1 MSVFSKQQDC
11 ECCVTSKTGFASPKE
26 LQDIVIGLD
35 SDTQYSSISQDKLYD
50 GPENYIRLQ
59 QDDGNNP
66 VIAILNKIQTGNKQL
81 AEIANVNQGIVSG
94 ADSVSE
100 KHLVEYHIEAQKND
114 GIFVLNKSVNKDI
127 ATLNVIA
134 NAVPDGS
141 LVKPFFKNSDIQRYI
156 TTETAHRFILFMGKD
171 LENETKLQEK
181 YPTIYEHLI
190 KFKPIMVDKRLS
202 LHEKTDQWFTLNRGT
217 AHPTIFNGPKI
228 VAPQRSA
235 RNTFGYNESSWY
247 AASDVFFITSPKQGY
262 SLKYILG
269 LLNSQLYYFWLYHK
283 GKRKGSTLELTAKPI
298 SEIPILL
305 ATVEQQTEISNL
317 VTNIISALK
326 KDTNITLLEKELN
339 KKIYKLYDITTDEQK
354 LIESL
359 Q

>member
-1 MSVFSKQQDC
+1 MSVFPKQQDC

-35 SDTQYSSISQDKLYD
+35 PDTQYSSISQDKLYD

-94 ADSVSE
+94 ADKVSDR
-100 KHLVEYHIEAQKND
+100 HITKYSIAANKDD
-114 GIFVLNKSVNKDI
+114 GIFVFNNQNVNDINTLKKFLLSSEKDLI
-127 ATLNVIA
+127 
-134 NAVPDGS
+134 
-141 LVKPFFKNSDIQRYI
+141 KPFFKNSDV
-156 TTETAHRFILFMGKD
+156 HRFYTEEQCNNYIVYLDRHHTLKTD
-171 LENETKLQEK
+171 SA
-181 YPTIYEHLI
+181 IYEHLLTFEPVLRARREVLNGI
-190 KFKPIMVDKRLS
+190 ISFYQL
-202 LHEKTDQWFTLNRGT
+202 QWPREMS
-217 AHPTIFNGPKI
+217 IFNGPKI

-339 KKIYKLYDITTDEQK
+339 KKVYKLYDITTDEQK

>member
-1 MSVFSKQQDC
+1 MSVFPKQQDC

-35 SDTQYSSISQDKLYD
+35 PDTQYSSISQDKLYD

-81 AEIANVNQGIVSG
+81 AEIANVNTGIMG
-94 ADSVSE
+94 GCDF
-100 KHLVEYHIEAQKND
+100 I
-114 GIFVLNKSVNKDI
+114 NKSNSKYATEIEMAQNDIQIGDGVFILDKNNQRDI
-127 ATLNVIA
+127 AAITQF
-134 NAVPDGS
+134 DGTTI
-141 LVKPFFKNSDIQRYI
+141 LKDFYKNSDISKYI
-156 TTETAHRFILFMGKD
+156 TSNHSTKYIVFSADTNTEAEKNVIKHNLDKYKKILTGIRQING
-171 LENETKLQEK
+171 EKLDNW
-181 YPTIYEHLI
+181 YLL
-190 KFKPIMVDKRLS
+190 R
-202 LHEKTDQWFTLNRGT
+202 RG
-217 AHPTIFNGPKI
+217 ASHPTIFNGPKI

-339 KKIYKLYDITTDEQK
+339 KKVYKLYDITTDEQK